1 MVSETKKRKTS
12 HQLHGRCF
20 LAWLVGV
27 CVDGLWHTIA
37 GRPHG
42 CCGTALSRWA
52 FAVPGGAARVG
63 PEFRELALA
72 KLRFGHRR
80 SKAFVD
86 YGILNCIRLRMAQE
100 RIPFL
105 LVLFSC

>member
-1 MVSETKKRKTS
+1 M
-12 HQLHGRCF
+12 
-20 LAWLVGV
+20 AV
-27 CVDGLWHTIA
+27 CVDGLWHTNLIPSA
-37 GRPHG
+37 NIDIELRVDRKVVMG
-42 CCGTALSRWA
+42 AAISRWS